1 MNCAPSSAACCS
13 ATNSQTDACPGGSIG
28 RTMKPDD
35 ISRRASRR
43 CTIDAAMAAERRSR
57 DQKGVLRWNVD
68 LYEGNYSMAGMLRGR
83 RAEEKAVEE
92 QTPADGRK

>member
-1 MNCAPSSAACCS
+1 
-13 ATNSQTDACPGGSIG
+13 
-28 RTMKPDD
+28 
-35 ISRRASRR
+35 
-43 CTIDAAMAAERRSR
+43 MAAESRSR

-68 LYEGNYSMAGMLRGR
+68 LYEGNYSMTGVLRGR